1 MKWQLL
7 SERCLKRRLEAA
19 ARCTRFIF
27 SGSGAIHTPPLS
39 SPLLPYSIRS
49 SFSWLNGS
57 PAGCQLTCLPG
68 GIQFSFLLVFVVIT
82 IAASFL
88 LPAYSV
94 INCKQQ
100 LRSGSFR
107 RRGGEWEV
115 EGAHSLTNFTRSD
128 NDKLKNVLPART
140 NKFLCIFQAFAA
152 DLYGKATATTATI
165 TTTFATKRKNGHL
178 AIKLSKI
185 NLNLLLCCALVLA
198 YCECIGLYC
207 FLCDAK
213 AILTAF
219 WIGQSHESHN

>member
-19 ARCTRFIF
+19 ARCTSFIF

-49 SFSWLNGS
+49 TFSWLNGS

-82 IAASFL
+82 IDASSL

-94 INCKQQ
+94 INCMQQ

-107 RRGGEWEV
+107 REGENGRG
-115 EGAHSLTNFTRSD
+115 
-128 NDKLKNVLPART
+128 KVLIRWPTSHA
-140 NKFLCIFQAFAA
+140 L
-152 DLYGKATATTATI
+152 
-165 TTTFATKRKNGHL
+165 TTTNWKMFCLHVRINFCAFFKRSPQIYMEK
-178 AIKLSKI
+178 
-185 NLNLLLCCALVLA
+185 
-198 YCECIGLYC
+198 
-207 FLCDAK
+207 
-213 AILTAF
+213 
-219 WIGQSHESHN
+219 QQQQQRQ

>member
-27 SGSGAIHTPPLS
+27 SGSGAIHTPPLP
-39 SPLLPYSIRS
+39 SPLLPYSIRRT
-49 SFSWLNGS
+49 FSWLNGS

-82 IAASFL
+82 IDASFL

-94 INCKQQ
+94 INCMQQ

-107 RRGGEWEV
+107 REGGKW

-165 TTTFATKRKNGHL
+165 ATMCNKKEKRPFGNQ
-178 AIKLSKI
+178 I
-185 NLNLLLCCALVLA
+185 V
-198 YCECIGLYC
+198 
-207 FLCDAK
+207 
-213 AILTAF
+213 
-219 WIGQSHESHN
+219 